1 MQTVLIVDDWRR
13 LRRRLDDHLT
23 DAGYFT
29 ILADTGQEA
38 LGILRSLR
46 VDLLLSRE
54 HLADIEGTV
63 LAEIARRQGYE
74 ELVIVL
80 EAEDGGA
87 ERDALDRGIVDA
99 IVPRGTEVEPLVRL
113 IRRLLRPVVC
123 LSPPSAGFGD
133 TGVPALA

>member
-23 DAGYFT
+23 EAGYFT
-29 ILADTGQEA
+29 VLADTGQEA
-38 LGILRSLR
+38 LGILRSLH
-46 VDLLLSRE
+46 VDLLVSRE

-63 LAEIARRQGYE
+63 LAEIARRQGFE

-87 ERDALDRGIVDA
+87 EQSALDRGIVDA
-99 IVPRGTEVEPLVRL
+99 IVPRGVDVEPLVRL
-113 IRRLLRPVVC
+113 IRKLLRPVVY
-123 LSPPSAGFGD
+123 LTPPSAGFGE
-133 TGVPALA
+133 TCIPAMA